1 MNAVA
6 NLAITL
12 SQDDLRLIHEHLPHR
27 EAQSVKAMI
36 AAMAEF
42 AAASDKAVAAE
53 RIASRLEPLGVRGL
67 SVKTLYRKASEMAKH
82 GWRGA
87 VDGRTL
93 RKLETAGLGGNR
105 EFVDHWHC
113 LVAGNQRKTAPAYRR
128 LIEQIAHG
136 ETIPGV
142 GTWRD
147 MWQREHAG
155 ETPPSECPYRL
166 GGEIPQHMSYSAMR
180 RLAPSSFG
188 IKASRVGLM
197 AAVTDYVPDVLR
209 SRVGLKR
216 CQVIQIDDMWDNAKV
231 MFSRNRYGEV
241 VVELSAVDVL
251 TGKIICYLAKPII
264 RMDDDTRQVIR
275 SSWTRYLIAH
285 ICCNLGI
292 PDRMLIM
299 GEHGTAAVDTQF
311 AAALGEVSN
320 GAITFGAGGI
330 LAQPLAKG
338 LYEGRHKGNPKY
350 KGLIECLHSLKQNE
364 MADLKGQI
372 GSRDSMGNEPET
384 VYGMSKTELSLA
396 TAVAALESSR
406 PGIMDRLTW
415 PWMPWDDYAAAKA
428 AAYEAVNRR
437 TWHEMEGWAEC
448 GHIVG
453 EWRPQAG
460 MPWMPMSALD
470 SMGEAAPLM
479 RRVVEGNRDLFRTRQ
494 MSPEEAWTSR
504 AGEVKALG
512 DWAMPILLGRDLAQ
526 VCEVSPK
533 LEMDFRDA
541 STMRRHTVAA
551 LIGGM
556 PLSRGQSY
564 LVWINPCDCS
574 KAYVAD
580 MQGRSLGVAKVSQA
594 GMYGDMDALE
604 RSLGIRQ
611 QAIAAEVKALRP
623 VARQR
628 LRQANADAAR
638 NAVEILGYDPASTF
652 NKFARVD
659 SDDPADMAEL
669 APTERKDNFW
679 RDDEADAVSFLDEIT
694 TGVKR

>member
-6 NLAITL
+6 TSAITL

-27 EAQSVKAMI
+27 EAQSVKAML

-42 AAASDKAVAAE
+42 ASAEDKAAAAS
-53 RIASRLEPLGVRGL
+53 RIAARLEPLGVRGL
-67 SVKTLYRKASEMAKH
+67 SVKTLYRKAAEMAKH

-93 RKLETAGLGGNR
+93 RKLEVAGLGGNA
-105 EFVDHWHC
+105 EFVAQWHC
-113 LVAGNQRKTAPAYRR
+113 LVAGNQRKTAPVYRR
-128 LIEQIAHG
+128 LVEQIAHG

-147 MWQREHAG
+147 MWQREHLG

-166 GGEIPQHMSYSAMR
+166 GGQVPRDMSYSAML
-180 RLAPSSFG
+180 RLSPTAFG

-209 SRVGLKR
+209 TRVGLRR
-216 CQVIQIDDMWDNAKV
+216 CGCIQIDDMWDNAKV
-231 MFSRNRYGEV
+231 MFSRNRYGER

-264 RMDDDTRQVIR
+264 RREDDTREVIR
-275 SSWTRYLIAH
+275 SEWTRYIIAH

-299 GEHGTAAVDTQF
+299 GEHGTAAVDDDF
-311 AAALGEVSN
+311 GAALREVSN
-320 GAITFGAGGI
+320 GAITFGAGGM
-330 LAQPLAKG
+330 LSQPLAKG
-338 LYEGRHKGNPKY
+338 LYDGRPKGNPKY

-364 MADLKGQI
+364 MAGIKGQI

-384 VYGMSKTELSLA
+384 VYGMGKTELALA

-406 PGIMDRLTW
+406 PGIMDRLAW
-415 PWMPWDDYAAAKA
+415 PWMPYEDYSAAKA
-428 AAYEAVNRR
+428 AAYDAVNRR

-448 GHIVG
+448 GHVVG

-470 SMGEAAPLM
+470 SMGEAAPAM
-479 RRVVEGNRDLFRTRQ
+479 RRVIESNPALFRTRP
-494 MSPEEAWTSR
+494 MSPEEAWASR
-504 AGEVKALG
+504 AGEVRTLG
-512 DWAMPILLGRDLAQ
+512 DWAMPLLLGANLAQ

-533 LEMDFRDA
+533 LEMDFKDA
-541 STMRRHTVAA
+541 STMRRHTVVAM
-551 LIGGM
+551 IGGL

-564 LVWINPCDCS
+564 KVWINPCDAAR
-574 KAYVAD
+574 AYVQD
-580 MQGRSLGVAKVSQA
+580 LQGRFLGVAKVSQA
-594 GMYGDMDALE
+594 GMYGDMEALE

-679 RDDEADAVSFLDEIT
+679 KDDDTESADFLDEIT

>member
-1 MNAVA
+1 MNME
-6 NLAITL
+6 LALTL
-12 SQDDLRLIHEHLPHR
+12 SPDDLSLIHEHLPYK
-27 EAQSVKAMI
+27 EAVAVKSLLSAMV
-36 AAMAEF
+36 EF
-42 AAASDKAVAAE
+42 YTAPDKAVAAQ
-53 RIASRLEPLGVRGL
+53 RISSRLEPMGVRGL
-67 SVKTLYRKASEMAKH
+67 SLKTLYRKAQAVALY

-93 RKLETAGLGGNR
+93 RKLEKAGLGGNR
-105 EFVDHWHC
+105 EFVDYWHT

-128 LIEQIAHG
+128 LIESIARG
-136 ETIPGV
+136 ETIPGI
-142 GTWRD
+142 GTWKD
-147 MWQREHAG
+147 IWQSEHEGQTPGTECPYRIDG
-155 ETPPSECPYRL
+155 ETPPN
-166 GGEIPQHMSYSAMR
+166 MSYSAMR
-180 RLAPSSFG
+180 RLAPSAFG

-197 AAVTDYVPDVLR
+197 AATTDFIPDVLR
-209 SRVGLKR
+209 SRIGLKR
-216 CQVIQIDDMWDNAKV
+216 CGVLQIDDMWDNAKV

-241 VVELSAVDVL
+241 VVELSAVDVV
-251 TGKIICYLAKPII
+251 TGKIICYLAKPIV
-264 RMDDDTRQVIR
+264 RRDDETRQVIR
-275 SSWTRYLIAH
+275 STWTRYLIAH

-299 GEHGTAAVDTQF
+299 GEHGTASVDTQF

-364 MADLKGQI
+364 MADIKGQI
-372 GSRDSMGNEPET
+372 GSRDSLGNEPET
-384 VYGMSKTELSLA
+384 VYGMDKTELALA

-406 PGIMDRLTW
+406 PGIMGRLAW
-415 PWMPWDDYAAAKA
+415 PWMPWEDYSAAKA
-428 AAYEAVNRR
+428 AAYDAVNRR

-460 MPWMPMSALD
+460 MAWMPMSALD
-470 SMGEAAPLM
+470 AMGEAAPAM
-479 RRVVEGNRDLFRTRQ
+479 RRVIEGNRDLFRTRQ
-494 MSPEEAWTSR
+494 MSPEEAWNSR
-504 AGEVKALG
+504 AGEVKTLG
-512 DWAMPILLGRDLAQ
+512 DWAMPILLGRELAQ

-564 LVWINPCDCS
+564 QVWVNPCYCA
-574 KAYVAD
+574 KAYVCD
-580 MQGRSLGVAKVSQA
+580 LQGRFLGVAKVSQA
-594 GMYGDMDALE
+594 GMYDDIEALE

-628 LRQANADAAR
+628 LRQANADAER
-638 NAVEILGYDPASTF
+638 NARELLGYDPA
-652 NKFARVD
+652 AALD
-659 SDDPADMAEL
+659 SIVRKPSREDAAEVALTAAAGRYDENDDFGL
-669 APTERKDNFW
+669 
-679 RDDEADAVSFLDEIT
+679 
-694 TGVKR
+694 